1 MCDTMNL
8 MANII
13 INVVIAFLLGSLLLG
28 LHRKIMARIQL
39 RPGPPIIQHLLHSLK
54 FFFKETAFPKT
65 VSMPFYVSIT
75 CLYCAIWILA
85 VIIGPVT
92 YGSLLIIFAIYAVY
106 KIVEHNAGSSSG
118 SPYGKLSC
126 VRAVFSAAAEIPLF
140 TILAIVFLQTET
152 MNMGDIVAYQAIHGP
167 LIFSIPLA
175 ALVFFI
181 LILSKS
187 PYSPFSITKG
197 KDLISGF
204 ETEHFGV
211 LRGYMMFSES
221 IAWYVLL
228 WVFLTVFFGPLS
240 IVGYLIGMVT
250 ITSITAFINATTPIL
265 NPNHSVMS
273 QITLAIVG
281 IGGSLL
287 LMFII

>member
-1 MCDTMNL
+1 MNL

-13 INVVIAFLLGSLLLG
+13 INVVMAFLLGSLLLG

-39 RPGPPIIQHLLHSLK
+39 RPGPPIIQHFLHSLK
-54 FFFKETAFPKT
+54 FFFKESSFPKT
-65 VSMPFYVSIT
+65 AAMPFYIAIA
-75 CLYCAIWILA
+75 CIYGAIWVTA
-85 VIIGPVT
+85 VIVGPIT
-92 YGSLLIIFAIYAVY
+92 QGSLLLIFAIYAIY

-118 SPYGKLSC
+118 SPYGKMSC

-140 TILAIVFLQTET
+140 AVLAIVFLQTGT
-152 MNMGDIVAYQAIHGP
+152 MNIGGIVAYQVANGP
-167 LIFSIPLA
+167 LIFSLPLA
-175 ALVFFI
+175 ALMFFI

-197 KDLISGF
+197 KDIISGF

-221 IAWYVLL
+221 ISWYVLL

-240 IVGYLIGMVT
+240 IIWYLIGMVA
-250 ITSITAFINATTPIL
+250 ITVLTALINATTPIL
-265 NPNHSVMS
+265 NPNHSIMT
-273 QITLAIVG
+273 QITIAIIG

-287 LMFII
+287 IMLIA

>member
-1 MCDTMNL
+1 

-13 INVVIAFLLGSLLLG
+13 INVIIAFLLGSLLLG

-39 RPGPPIIQHLLHSLK
+39 RPGPPIIQYFLHSLK
-54 FFFKETAFPKT
+54 FFFKESSFPKT
-65 VSMPFYVSIT
+65 AAMPFYIAIA
-75 CLYCAIWILA
+75 CMYCAIWITA
-85 VIIGPVT
+85 VIVGPVT
-92 YGSLLIIFAIYAVY
+92 FGSLLLIFAIYAVY

-118 SPYGKLSC
+118 SPYGKMSC

-140 TILAIVFLQTET
+140 AVLAIVFLQTGT
-152 MNMGDIVAYQAIHGP
+152 MNIGEIIAYQSVNGP

-175 ALVFFI
+175 ALMFFI

-197 KDLISGF
+197 KDIISGF
-204 ETEHFGV
+204 ETEHFGF
-211 LRGYMMFSES
+211 LRGYMMLSES
-221 IAWYVLL
+221 IAWYILL

-240 IVGYLIGMVT
+240 IIGYLIGMIA
-250 ITSITAFINATTPIL
+250 ITALTAFINATTPIL

-273 QITLAIVG
+273 QITIAIIG

-287 LMFII
+287 LMFIT

>member
-1 MCDTMNL
+1 MNL

-13 INVVIAFLLGSLLLG
+13 INVVMAFLLGSLLLG
-28 LHRKIMARIQL
+28 LHRKVMARIQL

-54 FFFKETAFPKT
+54 FFFKETSFPKT

-75 CLYCAIWILA
+75 CLYCAIWITA
-85 VIIGPVT
+85 VIVGPVT
-92 YGSLLIIFAIYAVY
+92 YGSLLIIFAIYAIY
-106 KIVEHNAGSSSG
+106 KIVEHNSGSSSG

-140 TILAIVFLQTET
+140 AVLAIIFLQTGT
-152 MNMGDIVAYQAIHGP
+152 MNIGDIVAYQSVNGP

-175 ALVFFI
+175 AFVFFI

-197 KDLISGF
+197 KDIVSGY

-240 IVGYLIGMVT
+240 IIGYLIGMV
-250 ITSITAFINATTPIL
+250 IITAITGIINATTPIL
-265 NPNHSVMS
+265 NPNHSIMT
-273 QITLAIVG
+273 QITLAIFG